1 MRIKGLAKPTYEATL
16 QYSLIS
22 IYISMLSSITSLLE
36 LTAKENQNIISLQE
50 ITPEI
55 NIK

>member
-1 MRIKGLAKPTYEATL
+1 MRNKGLAKPTYEATL

-36 LTAKENQNIISLQE
+36 LTVKENQNRISLQE